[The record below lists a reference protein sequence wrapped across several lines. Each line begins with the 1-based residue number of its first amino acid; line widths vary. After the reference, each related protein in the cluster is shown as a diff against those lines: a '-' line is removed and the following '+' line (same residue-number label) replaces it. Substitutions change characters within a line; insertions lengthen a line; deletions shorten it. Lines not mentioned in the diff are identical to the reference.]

1 MPLFAYKAQDKKGKI
16 IEDVTQASSRK
27 EAASMLRADNL
38 KILTIKTL
46 DTKMGSLFSGK
57 ISVSEKAA
65 FCRFM
70 ATMLRAGLPLPEAID
85 IIRQESKNKK
95 LRKVLFDI
103 SFNMKKGSTLNFVL
117 SKYKSDFDNVFLT
130 ILKAGEESGTLDKA
144 FDYLSK
150 QLLAS
155 YELSQKVKGALM
167 YPAVIVAA
175 MGVNLIIM
183 FTFVLPKLSEV
194 FLQLDVELPTTTRLL
209 LEFGTF
215 LGENTALVV
224 GVMFFLGVFGFL
236 TLYIRRSRKIVFDL
250 FVKLP
255 VVKKVV
261 KQIDVARF
269 ARTLSTLL
277 QSGVPITGALEVS
290 GDVLQQSSLKK
301 VAEQLSS
308 GVQKGVSLSDILASK
323 KNVFPV
329 IMVQTIRAG
338 EKTGSLEIVLEEMA
352 TFYESEVDFSLKRA
366 TALIEP
372 ILLLAI
378 GVAVGGVA
386 VMMITPIYSIV
397 GQF

>member
-1 MPLFAYKAQDKKGKI
+1 MPLFTYKAQDKKGKI

-27 EAASMLRADNL
+27 EAASMLKADNL

-46 DTKMGSLFSGK
+46 DTKMDSLFSGK

-85 IIRQESKNKK
+85 IIRRESKNKK

-130 ILKAGEESGTLDKA
+130 ILKAGEESGTLDQA

-175 MGVNLIIM
+175 MGANMIIM

-194 FLQLDVELPTTTRLL
+194 FLQLDVELPTATRLL
-209 LEFGTF
+209 LGFGTF
-215 LGENTALVV
+215 LGENTALVI

-261 KQIDVARF
+261 KEIDVARF

-277 QSGVPITGALEVS
+277 KSGVPITGALEVS
-290 GDVLQQSSLKK
+290 GDVLSQSSLKA

-338 EKTGSLEIVLEEMA
+338 EKTGSLEVVLEEMA

-372 ILLLAI
+372 ILLLTI
-378 GVAVGGVA
+378 GVAVGGMA